1 MERALQVLPQ
11 PCPFPHENTHQALT
25 QSQTPAVDSPAGV
38 NLKDQGNDRVQDG
51 GQARVSQEGIV
62 REGKGGWDHKTLQ
75 MYKMPLS
82 SSFDLN

>member
-1 MERALQVLPQ
+1 M
-11 PCPFPHENTHQALT
+11 
-25 QSQTPAVDSPAGV
+25 DSPAGV
-38 NLKDQGNDRVQDG
+38 NSKDQENARVQDG